1 MKHADIYKRIVKNFN
16 NYKNKREEA
25 LSIVDSLGD
34 ITFKEGHSYELD
46 ILKDLAWS
54 FIEVPSYSMNSFE
67 FKKGTVLLFTQK

>member
-16 NYKNKREEA
+16 NKNKREEA